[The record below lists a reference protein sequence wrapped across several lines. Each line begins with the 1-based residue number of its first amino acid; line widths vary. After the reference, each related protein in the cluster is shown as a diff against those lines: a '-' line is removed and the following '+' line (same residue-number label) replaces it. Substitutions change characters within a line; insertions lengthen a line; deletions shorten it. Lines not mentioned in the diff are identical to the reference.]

1 MSIAIQQLVNGVKNN
16 EHKSL
21 SRSISLVENKHK
33 RAKDLLEALDPSADV
48 PVIGITGP
56 PGAGKSSLLNEL
68 IAHCSSKGEKI
79 AILAVDPSSPFN
91 LGAILGD
98 RIRLKEHFANP
109 NIYIRSIA
117 SRGSLGGLSARTLE
131 ISDIL
136 RAAGFDWIFIETIGV
151 GQSEIEIAALA
162 DCCVLVLV
170 PESGDEIQTM
180 KAGILEIA
188 DIIVVNK
195 SDRPDADSFAA
206 NLEMMLHQRATG
218 SPEIKLL
225 KTSAIKPEGI
235 DKLVDAITGQLARSA
250 PKEKRLALLTRKAL
264 TIIAEEKMKTV
275 DEQMLRHDLQMA
287 LQKKADFSLYR
298 FMASWLKNKH

>member
-1 MSIAIQQLVNGVKNN
+1 MSIAIQQLIDGIKNN
-16 EHKSL
+16 KHKSL

-33 RAKDLLEALDPSADV
+33 NAKDLLEALNPNLNV

-68 IAHCSSKGEKI
+68 ISQYSTKGEKI
-79 AILAVDPSSPFN
+79 AVLAVDPSSPFN

-131 ISDIL
+131 ICDIL
-136 RAAGFDWIFIETIGV
+136 RAAAFDRIFIETIGV

-170 PESGDEIQTM
+170 PGSGDEIQTM
-180 KAGILEIA
+180 KAGVLEIA

-195 SDRPDADSFAA
+195 SDRPDADSFAT
-206 NLEMMLHQRATG
+206 NIEMMLHQKA
-218 SPEIKLL
+218 SACQEVKLL
-225 KTSAIKPEGI
+225 KTSAIRHEGI
-235 DKLVDAITGQLARSA
+235 DNLVDAINDQLTHLRTN
-250 PKEKRLALLTRKAL
+250 EKRLALITRKAL

-275 DEQMLRHDLQMA
+275 DEQMLRHDLQQA
-287 LQKKADFSLYR
+287 LQNNSGFSLYR